1 MSQQKDNLETE
12 AGPAPDTESAA
23 EAAAQE
29 AVAENPEAG
38 DNGDVGTDEDDSPA
52 LQLLQAQTTIQDYWD
67 QIIRLRAEMENNRKR
82 AARDVENAHKYALKN
97 FMESLLPVI
106 DSIEMGQVAAM
117 ADNATL
123 ESIREGLDLTV
134 NMLVQVLQRSGL
146 EQIDPLGEKFDPERH
161 QAISMVDVEGAESN
175 TIVEV
180 MQKGF
185 LLNERLI
192 RPAMVVVAR

>member
-12 AGPAPDTESAA
+12 AGPEPDTESTA
-23 EAAAQE
+23 EVPAQE
-29 AVAENPEAG
+29 AVAETPQAG
-38 DNGDVGTDEDDSPA
+38 DDGDTETDGDDSPA

-82 AARDVENAHKYALKN
+82 AERDIENAHKYALKGFVEN
-97 FMESLLPVI
+97 LLPVI
-106 DSIEMGQVAAM
+106 DSMEMGQAAAV

-123 ESIREGLDLTV
+123 ESIREGLELTM
-134 NMLVQVLQRSGL
+134 NMFVQVLQRNGL
-146 EQIDPLGEKFDPERH
+146 EQINPLGEKFDPERH
-161 QAISMVDVEGAESN
+161 QAISMVEAEGAESN
-175 TIVEV
+175 SVVEV

-192 RPAMVVVAR
+192 RPAMVVVSK

>member
-1 MSQQKDNLETE
+1 MSQQNDNLKTE
-12 AGPAPDTESAA
+12 SGPEPDTESTA
-23 EAAAQE
+23 EVPEQE
-29 AVAENPEAG
+29 GVAEIPQAG
-38 DNGDVGTDEDDSPA
+38 DNVDTETDGDDSPA
-52 LQLLQAQTTIQDYWD
+52 LQLLQAQSTIQDYWD

-82 AARDVENAHKYALKN
+82 AERDVANAHKYALKN
-97 FMESLLPVI
+97 FFENLLPVI
-106 DSIEMGQVAAM
+106 DSMEMGQAAAM
-117 ADNATL
+117 ADNASL

-134 NMLVQVLQRSGL
+134 NMFVQVLQRSGL

-161 QAISMVDVEGAESN
+161 QAISMIDVEDAESN
-175 TIVEV
+175 SIVEV

>member
-12 AGPAPDTESAA
+12 AGPGPDTESTADV
-23 EAAAQE
+23 AAQE
-29 AVAENPEAG
+29 AVAENPQAG
-38 DNGDVGTDEDDSPA
+38 DNGDVETDEDDSPA

-161 QAISMVDVEGAESN
+161 QAISMVDVEGAETN

>member
-1 MSQQKDNLETE
+1 MSQQTDNLKTE
-12 AGPAPDTESAA
+12 AGPESDTETGA
-23 EAAAQE
+23 EAPAQE
-29 AVAENPEAG
+29 TVAESPPAG
-38 DNGDVGTDEDDSPA
+38 DNGENETDADDSPA

-67 QIIRLRAEMENNRKR
+67 QIIRLRAEIENNRKR
-82 AARDVENAHKYALKN
+82 AQRDVENAHKYSLKN
-97 FMESLLPVI
+97 FIENLLPVI
-106 DSIEMGQVAAM
+106 DSMEMGQAAAM

-146 EQIDPLGEKFDPERH
+146 EQIDPLGEKFDPDRH
-161 QAISMVDVEGAESN
+161 QAISMVDVEDAESN
-175 TIVEV
+175 SIVEV

-185 LLNERLI
+185 LLNDRLI